1 MVVNMTQEKRKAL
14 GRGLETLLP
23 RKPSAISSQHSA
35 QTAATLV
42 DDSGKQN
49 QDPSASPSSAGAD
62 SGFAR
67 DDKKIGSSVHRP
79 IGPSEGAAGSGLGRS
94 DKSFIEREIG
104 AIQAGVA
111 AAAAAIPVAK
121 VEGAELR
128 ELALDEIER
137 NPFQTR
143 ARIKEDAI
151 EELAASIRANGVMQP
166 IVVRVR
172 DGKFQLIA
180 GERRWLASKK
190 AGKTKIPALVK
201 QVSDQQALE
210 LTIIENIQR
219 EDLGPLEQARAFE
232 RLSREFG
239 MTQEMMA
246 NRTGKDRA
254 TVANYLRLLKLPGEV
269 QMELEHNFKITLSH
283 AKLLLML
290 DREEDILRVAKE
302 IVSKNLS
309 VLQTEEVVFDIRTP
323 LERQPAQ
330 TRYVD
335 PNVRQAERQLE
346 AALGCRVR
354 IKDRSGRG
362 KITIEY
368 ANLTDFD
375 RVVEKLT

>member
-1 MVVNMTQEKRKAL
+1 MTQEKRKAL

-23 RKPSAISSQHSA
+23 RKPSAISGQHPGGE
-35 QTAATLV
+35 TATATADR
-42 DDSGKQN
+42 DDKQN
-49 QDPSASPSSAGAD
+49 QDPSTAPSSALADPHPIPRKIGAVLGTPD
-62 SGFAR
+62 PGFAR
-67 DDKKIGSSVHRP
+67 DDKNIV
-79 IGPSEGAAGSGLGRS
+79 GSG
-94 DKSFIEREIG
+94 DKDFIAREIG
-104 AIQAGVA
+104 ALQAGVA
-111 AAAAAIPVAK
+111 AAAATIPAAK
-121 VEGAELR
+121 VEGSELR

-143 ARIKEDAI
+143 MRIKEDAI

-166 IVVRVR
+166 IVVRVK

-190 AGKTKIPALVK
+190 AGKAKIPALVK

-269 QMELEHNFKITLSH
+269 QMELENNFKITLSH

-290 DREEDILRVAKE
+290 DREEDIKRVAKE
-302 IVSKNLS
+302 IVGKNLS
-309 VLQTEEVVFDIRTP
+309 VIQTEELVFDIRTP
-323 LERQPAQ
+323 LEKQRPQP
-330 TRYVD
+330 RYVD
-335 PNVRQAERQLE
+335 PNVRQAERSLE

-375 RVVEKLT
+375 RVVEKLS

>member
-1 MVVNMTQEKRKAL
+1 MAGDLKKDGDYNTLMVVNMTQEKRKAL

-23 RKPSAISSQHSA
+23 RKQSAVSTQHSA
-35 QTAATLV
+35 SETATATAEN
-42 DDSGKQN
+42 SEPQN
-49 QDPSASPSSAGAD
+49 QGPSTTRSSATAD

-67 DDKKIGSSVHRP
+67 DDKDV
-79 IGPSEGAAGSGLGRS
+79 AGSGDR
-94 DKSFIEREIG
+94 DFIAREIG
-104 AIQAGVA
+104 ALQAGVA
-111 AAAAAIPVAK
+111 AAAAAIPPAK

-166 IVVRVR
+166 IVVRVKE
-172 DGKFQLIA
+172 GKFQLIA

-190 AGKTKIPALVK
+190 AGKAKIPALVK

-269 QMELEHNFKITLSH
+269 QMELENNFKITLSH

-290 DREEDILRVAKE
+290 DREEDIKRVAKE
-302 IVSKNLS
+302 IVGKNLS
-309 VLQTEEVVFDIRTP
+309 VLQTEELVFDIRTP
-323 LERQPAQ
+323 LEKQPRPA
-330 TRYVD
+330 RYVD
-335 PNVRQAERQLE
+335 PNVRQAERSLE

>member
-1 MVVNMTQEKRKAL
+1 MAVNMTIEKRKAL

-23 RKPSAISSQHSA
+23 RKPSAISGQHSA
-35 QTAATLV
+35 HEAATATV
-42 DDSGKQN
+42 ENGEKQN
-49 QDPSASPSSAGAD
+49 QDQPAAPSSAE
-62 SGFAR
+62 SGLAR
-67 DDKKIGSSVHRP
+67 DDNN
-79 IGPSEGAAGSGLGRS
+79 
-94 DKSFIEREIG
+94 FIAREMG

-111 AAAAAIPVAK
+111 AVAAAIPAAK

-143 ARIKEDAI
+143 SRMKEDAI

-166 IVVRVR
+166 IVVRVK

-219 EDLGPLEQARAFE
+219 EDLGPMEQARAFE

-246 NRTGKDRA
+246 TRTGKDRA
-254 TVANYLRLLKLPGEV
+254 TVANYLR
-269 QMELEHNFKITLSH
+269 
-283 AKLLLML
+283 
-290 DREEDILRVAKE
+290 
-302 IVSKNLS
+302 
-309 VLQTEEVVFDIRTP
+309 
-323 LERQPAQ
+323 
-330 TRYVD
+330 
-335 PNVRQAERQLE
+335 
-346 AALGCRVR
+346 
-354 IKDRSGRG
+354 
-362 KITIEY
+362 
-368 ANLTDFD
+368 
-375 RVVEKLT
+375 